1 MGRRTD
7 RLLVGGILVVLLC
20 IGAISWVVLHLPA
33 DRREGVV
40 KLVIVALG
48 VLVAAVPL
56 AEKAWRARRSADP
69 RPVDTL
75 VDLLAQGMHEQW
87 RKTAAERMLV
97 TLAPIRVRWSLSE
110 LSVAGPVTAAIG
122 DPDVAPAFPPLS
134 GQSRVTGEQLR
145 AGGGRSE
152 LFAVYAGLA
161 SGRMVVIGHPAQAR
175 ADPRCYSCWTL

>member
-56 AEKAWRARRSADP
+56 GEKAWRARRSADP

-97 TLAPIRVRWSLSE
+97 
-110 LSVAGPVTAAIG
+110 AGPVAAAIG